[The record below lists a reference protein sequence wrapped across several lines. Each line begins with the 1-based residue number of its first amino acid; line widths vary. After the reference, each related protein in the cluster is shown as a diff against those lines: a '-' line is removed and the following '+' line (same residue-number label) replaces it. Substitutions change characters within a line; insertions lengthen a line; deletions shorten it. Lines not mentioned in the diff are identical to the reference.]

1 MNRLSA
7 HYHCEK
13 ELQGSA
19 WCAGRACTMD
29 NFTTTALERRQIAA
43 AKEATLNS
51 ASVGVLGL
59 RGRYVPSDPQ
69 TTGLDTGTVHLYRD
83 TIKQRDTAAI
93 GGSDASASATQ
104 SEEAYVD
111 RDETTLCI
119 LAVPSHVTPSDLL
132 GWLGSETLQQ
142 VMNVRLVKSARSDR
156 YMVLLKF
163 RDTNAARRW
172 KHEWSGKMFKDT
184 SVSLLLLL

>member
-1 MNRLSA
+1 
-7 HYHCEK
+7 
-13 ELQGSA
+13 
-19 WCAGRACTMD
+19 MD
-29 NFTTTALERRQIAA
+29 TFTTTALERRQIAA

-59 RGRYVPSDPQ
+59 RGRYIPSAGH

-83 TIKQRDTAAI
+83 TVKQWDTAAV
-93 GGSDASASATQ
+93 GGSDASTSATQ

-132 GWLGSETLQQ
+132 GWLGDETLQL
-142 VMNVRLVKSARSDR
+142 VINVRLVKSARSDR

-163 RDTNAARRW
+163 RETDAARRW
-172 KHEWSGKMFKDT
+172 KHDWSGRMFKDN
-184 SVSLLLLL
+184 SVSCLTPRGDLILRL